1 MSGAQDAAWH
11 ETPERGSAWALGLMR
26 RLAVTVPD
34 WMASPLLWLIALYFT
49 IFPGSAAGAAS
60 ARYLRAIL
68 GREPR
73 FWDRHAHLRTFARM
87 IFDRVRLLEGRLD
100 AFDIRMKGEDIIRHH
115 AESGRACVL
124 LGAHFGSF
132 EVMRAL
138 DRTLPGL
145 TVRYLMYEE
154 HADKSAGIMA
164 EINPDVADRIIPL
177 SDGQDAMLAVREAL
191 DAGDFVA
198 FLGDRMPVSNPRAG
212 IEVALPGGAAR
223 VPRAP
228 YVTAMLARAPL
239 ILFFSP
245 MVGRRTYDIV
255 FTEIHGGQP
264 VPRAERDSVC
274 QALAQRF
281 ADELAAICRRHP
293 YNWFNF
299 FDIWSGG
306 DLRGPATGQ
315 RAAGARRA
323 DTGTGGRDRVSRG
336 GSPSGPA

>member
-1 MSGAQDAAWH
+1 MSGAEDVAWH

-26 RLAVTVPD
+26 RLALTVPD
-34 WMASPLLWLIALYFT
+34 WVAAPLLSLIALYFVV
-49 IFPGSAAGAAS
+49 FPGGVAGGAS
-60 ARYLRAIL
+60 ARYLRAVL

-73 FWDRHAHLRTFARM
+73 FRDRHAHVRTFAQV

-100 AFDIRMKGEDIIRHH
+100 DFDIRMRGEEIIRHH
-115 AESGRACVL
+115 AERGRACVL

-154 HADKSAGIMA
+154 HADKTARIMA
-164 EINPDVADRIIPL
+164 SINPEVAGRIIPL
-177 SDGQDAMLAVREAL
+177 TDGQDAMLAVREAL
-191 DAGDFVA
+191 DNGDFVA

-212 IEVALPGGAAR
+212 IDVAFPGGSIR

-255 FTEIHGGQP
+255 FTEIHAGEP
-264 VPRAERDSVC
+264 VPRAERDRVC

-281 ADELAAICRRHP
+281 ADELAAMCRRHP
-293 YNWFNF
+293 HNWFNF
-299 FDIWSGG
+299 FDFWSGS
-306 DLRGPATGQ
+306 DVRGPGSGQ
-315 RAAGARRA
+315 
-323 DTGTGGRDRVSRG
+323 
-336 GSPSGPA
+336 P